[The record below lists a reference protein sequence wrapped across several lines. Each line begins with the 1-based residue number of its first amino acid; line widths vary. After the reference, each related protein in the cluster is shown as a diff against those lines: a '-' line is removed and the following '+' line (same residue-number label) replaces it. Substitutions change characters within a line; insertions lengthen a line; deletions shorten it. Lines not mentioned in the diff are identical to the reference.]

1 MLHVACACACA
12 LHVQD
17 AFWLLLLDSNATLL
31 PDLALPSSAACIG
44 VRGEA
49 CLSGWARVT
58 HAVGTAPL
66 WQAPCGDEC
75 AACELLSY
83 ETLPCMQHW
92 EAQPSCAPPVPHPH
106 ASVEPGSAD
115 LSSTAPAVPDRYASM
130 YDAMSACDAVW
141 PACVGIEYDAK
152 GRYVPMGG
160 FVPYVP
166 LSGVQGTQLPPGQV
180 GFVPPDA
187 AQRDPQPSTAS
198 GTQWTLRSVDPNKR
212 GRRAGA
218 MRRDGDEPAPLSL
231 LPPPLLPLLLP
242 PPPPLPLPSTPV
254 VQWGVQWAMQ
264 WAAPWATQWEAAL
277 APRDGERRRLES
289 SNTLQVMYTMQ
300 GGRDQAANKVHG
312 DVLAPTALARIR
324 EIEIE
329 IASFAGAYLTNL
341 DSAVPCLLGQKR
353 AAAAAGG
360 ALAWYRGRDE
370 APPSARGEPSQANVR
385 ACVYGMQMADEGS
398 SHFASDLDLSGMDG
412 GGGGSNVTCS
422 ALRSSFTFSGAAEP
436 WARTLIYELYGI
448 SGGGVE
454 VSFYGDL
461 FWAEFYLNL
470 IHDVIFVVVS
480 LLLIWVFTASLLRMP
495 LYASFA
501 LVVVVASFP
510 VAFAFYSGPLGTS
523 KAPILNKS

>member
-1 MLHVACACACA
+1 M
-12 LHVQD
+12 HVQD

-31 PDLALPSSAACIG
+31 HDLAHASSAVCIG
-44 VRGEA
+44 VRGEV

-83 ETLPCMQHW
+83 DTLPCMQHW
-92 EAQPSCAPPVPHPH
+92 EAQPSCAPPAPHPH
-106 ASVEPGSAD
+106 ATAEPSSAD
-115 LSSTAPAVPDRYASM
+115 LLSTVTAVIDRYTSM

-141 PACVGIEYDAK
+141 PACVGVEYNAQ
-152 GRYVPMGG
+152 GRYVPRGG

-166 LSGVQGTQLPPGQV
+166 MDGVPRTELPSGQV

-187 AQRDPQPSTAS
+187 AQRDPQPTTAS
-198 GTQWTLRSVDPNKR
+198 GTQWSLTSVDLPR

-218 MRRDGDEPAPLSL
+218 LRRDGEPAPLSL
-231 LPPPLLPLLLP
+231 LPPPPLLPPPLLP

-264 WAAPWATQWEAAL
+264 WATPWAMRWEEAL
-277 APRDGERRRLES
+277 VSRDERRRLES
-289 SNTLQVMYTMQ
+289 SSTLQIMYTMQ
-300 GGRDQAANKVHG
+300 GGRDLAASKVRG
-312 DVLAPTALARIR
+312 NVLAPEALARIR
-324 EIEIE
+324 EIEIK
-329 IASFAGAYLTNL
+329 ISSFSGAHLTNL

-360 ALAWYRGRDE
+360 ALAWYRGHDE
-370 APPSARGEPSQANVR
+370 APSAQGEPSQANVR

-412 GGGGSNVTCS
+412 GDGSHVTCS
-422 ALRSSFTFSGAAEP
+422 ALRSSFTFSGAADA
-436 WARTLIYELYGI
+436 WARTLIYELYSI

-461 FWAEFYLNL
+461 FWAEFYMNL
-470 IHDVIFVVVS
+470 IHDVVFVVLS
-480 LLLIWVFTASLLRMP
+480 LLLIWLFSASVLRMP

-501 LVVVVASFP
+501 LFVVVASFP

-523 KAPILNKS
+523 KAPAYLASSEYT